1 MDEEKR
7 KNLEGKLK
15 AIQDLKSEHYI
26 GTQASW
32 KYLNRVIALYENP
45 KKVSRAI
52 NVRVA
57 EQRTVYYPASPER
70 VLGLLDFLFL
80 NLLREPKTLEDS
92 PIFYYHQFLC
102 GNGDKVNLEKLT
114 DFLIPIFANV
124 QEPDTSNDVFGNYAL
139 VYSLENLDCKERK
152 RKFFMRKFT
161 SVNWDYVFSLENLR
175 KIERDLKMYIFYIEI
190 NIIDRIKLME
200 RDQVDHRL
208 ENRREILADW
218 IHLIRENNPK
228 IDYESLLEEVRSR
241 YKMRQDRLKRLRDLN
256 AHDAIISNEIRLVK
270 EYEFI
275 NRLIKSEKNFIN
287 RFLKS

>member
-1 MDEEKR
+1 
-7 KNLEGKLK
+7 
-15 AIQDLKSEHYI
+15 
-26 GTQASW
+26 
-32 KYLNRVIALYENP
+32 
-45 KKVSRAI
+45 
-52 NVRVA
+52 
-57 EQRTVYYPASPER
+57 
-70 VLGLLDFLFL
+70 
-80 NLLREPKTLEDS
+80 
-92 PIFYYHQFLC
+92 
-102 GNGDKVNLEKLT
+102 
-114 DFLIPIFANV
+114 
-124 QEPDTSNDVFGNYAL
+124 
-139 VYSLENLDCKERK
+139 
-152 RKFFMRKFT
+152 MRKFT

>member
-1 MDEEKR
+1 
-7 KNLEGKLK
+7 
-15 AIQDLKSEHYI
+15 
-26 GTQASW
+26 
-32 KYLNRVIALYENP
+32 
-45 KKVSRAI
+45 
-52 NVRVA
+52 
-57 EQRTVYYPASPER
+57 
-70 VLGLLDFLFL
+70 
-80 NLLREPKTLEDS
+80 
-92 PIFYYHQFLC
+92 
-102 GNGDKVNLEKLT
+102 
-114 DFLIPIFANV
+114 
-124 QEPDTSNDVFGNYAL
+124 
-139 VYSLENLDCKERK
+139 
-152 RKFFMRKFT
+152 
-161 SVNWDYVFSLENLR
+161 
-175 KIERDLKMYIFYIEI
+175 
-190 NIIDRIKLME
+190 ME